1 MKIYSSIFVI
11 ILIISVSEIFG
22 KSMKSVSTFS
32 DFNPFVVN
40 GVEARIEDFP
50 WHLGL
55 IDLRFGGNICGAS
68 NIS

>member
-1 MKIYSSIFVI
+1 MKNYSAIFLV
-11 ILIISVSEIFG
+11 ILIISVSEILG
-22 KSMKSVSTFS
+22 KSTKSVSTIS